1 MQTSTCNNTSVFLQ
15 AACLSTMQQQTLLNT
30 TALPKPPREVNFELW
45 QATILIINCIT
56 AISLNVVI
64 FYLFKRHPSLQTAF
78 NATILNACF
87 ADILVSI
94 NMLLSTAGAFFSPQ
108 KFASSKSNALCHITG
123 FINLLC
129 FVASVMSLAAVS
141 INRYFLICKR
151 HIYSNAFTRL
161 GTSLYIAFVWVFSV
175 LLSFPPLVGWS
186 RFTFDEGKL
195 ICFADWK
202 SSVSYMVFMIAMC
215 FGGPIAATLLSLF
228 FILRMKRKVSN
239 NVIELN
245 GDWEDSNDRERN
257 RLNQQRMKN
266 DREERKITLS
276 IVAVVAVFFL
286 AWGPFVVVMFVEVI
300 GQYPIPAWVDFASLY
315 FGCLNSTANPII
327 YLTLNGNFRIKLKKL
342 IFKNTLEETSASVF
356 FH

>member
-1 MQTSTCNNTSVFLQ
+1 METVQSICVIGNSVVALVLNSLMFFIVYRRRRLRTS
-15 AACLSTMQQQTLLNT
+15 
-30 TALPKPPREVNFELW
+30 
-45 QATILIINCIT
+45 
-56 AISLNVVI
+56 
-64 FYLFKRHPSLQTAF
+64 F
-78 NATILNACF
+78 NATILNASL
-87 ADILVSI
+87 ADILISVNLI
-94 NMLLSTAGAFFSPQ
+94 LRKALLISQTTKEKMDTPE
-108 KFASSKSNALCHITG
+108 LCTITG

-202 SSVSYMVFMIAMC
+202 SSVSYMVFMIAIC

-245 GDWEDSNDRERN
+245 GDWEDSNDRERI
-257 RLNQQRMKN
+257 RLNRQRMKN
-266 DREERKITLS
+266 EKEERKITLS

-315 FGCLNSTANPII
+315 FGCLNSTANPIL
-327 YLTLNGNFRIKLKKL
+327 YLTLNGNFRRSLVQMILK
-342 IFKNTLEETSASVF
+342 EPTSEQVKVIHKAKE
-356 FH
+356 